1 MSDRAHSLNRLAA
14 EASPYLQQH
23 ADNPVDWYP
32 WGEEAL
38 ARAQR
43 EDKPLLV
50 SIGYAACHWCHVMA
64 HESFADPE
72 VAAIQNEHFINIKVD
87 REERPDLDMIYMSAA
102 QTLTGRGG
110 WPLNVF
116 CLPDGTPFFAGTYF
130 PPDAKASRYRMPS
143 WRQVLLSV
151 AEAYQN
157 RRADVV
163 ASAHELLGHIKMLSQ
178 PLPETEAVNETLL
191 TTAAE
196 RISREFDPQYGG
208 FGDAPKFPQ
217 PLVLEF
223 LLRLRLRGDEQALPM
238 LQHTLTQMARGG
250 MYDQVGGGFHRYSVD
265 ARWLVPHF
273 EKMLYDNALLAE
285 VYHLAALVTGDEFFA
300 RIADETFSYMLR
312 DLRHPD
318 GAFFSS
324 EDADSLP
331 LPGAARAEEGA
342 FYVWTTDE
350 LRMALGDDATLV
362 GAYYGVTRQGNF
374 EGRSIL
380 YVPRPPA
387 AVATMLGVP
396 AERIT
401 ATIERAKPILRAF
414 RERRPRPFR
423 DEKIITAWNAMAI
436 RALAVASARVPA
448 YLTAARQCADFVLA
462 NLRRADGRL
471 LRSWKDGRP
480 GPDGFLDDY
489 ALLGDALIELHAASG
504 DGRYL
509 MTAIELADAMLDL
522 FWDEQSGLL
531 FDSGRDQPALVTRP
545 RDLSDN
551 AVPSGSSAATVL
563 LLRLAAL
570 TGDERYRARAEHVL
584 RQAAPM
590 LSRFP
595 LGFGRM
601 LCALDLALGPTREL
615 AIIGPPDHP
624 ATAALLAEARAA
636 YRPRLVIARAAPGD
650 PVAEHSPLLAC
661 RDMIDGQ
668 PTAYLCERFA
678 CQLPATTPAALRAQ
692 LDGAGAD
699 DHR

>member
-1 MSDRAHSLNRLAA
+1 MDAGARPLNRLAN

-38 ARAQR
+38 ERARR
-43 EDKPLLV
+43 EDKPILV

-87 REERPDLDMIYMSAA
+87 REERPDLDSIYMAAA
-102 QTLTGRGG
+102 QALTGRGG

-116 CLPDGTPFFAGTYF
+116 CLPDGTPFYAGTYF
-130 PPDAKASRYRMPS
+130 PPDAKAARYRMPS
-143 WRQVLLSV
+143 WRQVLLSI
-151 AEAYQN
+151 AEAYRT
-157 RRADVV
+157 RRADVT
-163 ASAHELLGHIKMLSQ
+163 ASAHELLDHIKRLAQ
-178 PLPETEAVNETLL
+178 PLPETASVDGALVMA
-191 TTAAE
+191 AAE
-196 RISREFDPQYGG
+196 KIGREFDPQYGG

-223 LLRLRLRGDEQALPM
+223 LLRAHLRGDVQALPM
-238 LQHTLTQMARGG
+238 LHQTLEQMARGG

-285 VYHLAALVTGDEFFA
+285 VYHLAALVTGDPFLA
-300 RIADETFSYMLR
+300 RIADETFAYMLR

-331 LPGAARAEEGA
+331 APGAAHAEEGA
-342 FYVWTTDE
+342 FYVWTPDE
-350 LRMALGDDATLV
+350 LRLALGDDATLV

-374 EGRSIL
+374 EGKSIL
-380 YVPRPPA
+380 YVPRPPE
-387 AVATMLGVP
+387 AVAARLGVP
-396 AERIT
+396 VERLE
-401 ATIERAKPILRAF
+401 ATVARARPILRAF

-436 RALAVASARVPA
+436 RALATASARVPE
-448 YLTAARQCADFVLA
+448 YLPAAQQCADFLLT

-480 GPDGFLDDY
+480 GPAGFLDDY
-489 ALLGDALIELHAASG
+489 ALLCDALLELHAASG
-504 DGRYL
+504 ETRYL
-509 MTAIELADAMLDL
+509 ATAVELADAMLDL
-522 FWDEQSGLL
+522 FWDAQAWMF
-531 FDSGRDQPALVTRP
+531 FDTGSDQPALVTRP

-551 AVPSGSSAATVL
+551 AVPSGSSAATVA
-563 LLRLAAL
+563 LLRLYAI
-570 TGDERYRARAEHVL
+570 TGREIYATRAEQVL
-584 RQAAPM
+584 QQVAPM

-601 LCALDLALGPTREL
+601 LCAADLAIGPTREL
-615 AIIGPPDHP
+615 AIIGPPAHP
-624 ATAALLAEARAA
+624 ATQALVAEARAG
-636 YRPRLVIARAAPGD
+636 YWPRLVIARAEPGD
-650 PVAEHSPLLAC
+650 PVTALSPLFAD
-661 RDMIDGQ
+661 RGMIDGQ
-668 PTAYLCERFA
+668 PTAYLCEQFT
-678 CQLPATTPAALRAQ
+678 CLLPVTTPEALRQQ
-692 LDGAGAD
+692 LMSAKG
-699 DHR
+699 

>member
-1 MSDRAHSLNRLAA
+1 MNADARPLNRLAH

-38 ARAQR
+38 ERARR

-87 REERPDLDMIYMSAA
+87 REERPDLDSIYMAAA
-102 QTLTGRGG
+102 QALTGRGG

-116 CLPDGTPFFAGTYF
+116 CLPDGTPFYAGTYF
-130 PPDAKASRYRMPS
+130 PPDTKAARYRMPS
-143 WRQVLLSV
+143 WRQVLLSI
-151 AEAYQN
+151 AEAYRT
-157 RRADVV
+157 RRADVT
-163 ASAHELLGHIKMLSQ
+163 ASAHELLDHIKRLAQ
-178 PLPETEAVNETLL
+178 PLPETASVDGALVMA
-191 TTAAE
+191 AAE
-196 RISREFDPQYGG
+196 KIGREFDPQYGG

-223 LLRLRLRGDEQALPM
+223 LLRAHLRGDVQALPM
-238 LQHTLTQMARGG
+238 LHQTLEQMARGG

-285 VYHLAALVTGDEFFA
+285 VYHLAALVTGDPFLA
-300 RIADETFSYMLR
+300 RIADETFAYMLR

-331 LPGAARAEEGA
+331 VPGAAHAEEGA
-342 FYVWTTDE
+342 FYVWTPDE
-350 LRMALGDDATLV
+350 LRLALGDDATLV
-362 GAYYGVTRQGNF
+362 SAYYGVTRQGNF
-374 EGRSIL
+374 EGKSIL

-387 AVATMLGVP
+387 AVAAMLGVP
-396 AERIT
+396 VERIE
-401 ATIERAKPILRAF
+401 ATVARARPILRAF
-414 RERRPRPFR
+414 REQRPRPFR

-436 RALAVASARVPA
+436 RALATASARVPE
-448 YLTAARQCADFVLA
+448 YLPAAQQCADFVLT

-480 GPDGFLDDY
+480 GPAGFLDDY
-489 ALLGDALIELHAASG
+489 ALLCDALIELHAASG
-504 DGRYL
+504 KPNYL
-509 MTAIELADAMLDL
+509 ATAVELANAMLDL
-522 FWDEQSGLL
+522 FWDAPAWMF
-531 FDSGRDQPALVTRP
+531 FDTGSDQPALVTRP

-551 AVPSGSSAATVL
+551 AVPSGSAAAAMA
-563 LLRLAAL
+563 LLRLYAI
-570 TGDERYRARAEHVL
+570 TGREIYATRAEQVL
-584 RQAAPM
+584 QQVAPM

-601 LCALDLALGPTREL
+601 LCAADLAIGPIREL

-624 ATAALLAEARAA
+624 ATQALVAEARAA
-636 YRPRLVIARAAPGD
+636 YRPRLVIARAEPGD
-650 PVAEHSPLLAC
+650 PVAALSPLFAD
-661 RDMIDGQ
+661 RGMVDGQ
-668 PTAYLCERFA
+668 PTAYLCEQFT
-678 CQLPATTPAALRAQ
+678 CLLPVTTPEALRAQ
-692 LDGAGAD
+692 LNG
-699 DHR
+699 

>member
-1 MSDRAHSLNRLAA
+1 MNADARPLNRLAH

-38 ARAQR
+38 ERARR

-64 HESFADPE
+64 HESFTDPE

-87 REERPDLDMIYMSAA
+87 REERPDLDSIYMAAA
-102 QTLTGRGG
+102 QALTGRGG

-116 CLPDGTPFFAGTYF
+116 CLPDGTPFYAGTYF
-130 PPDAKASRYRMPS
+130 PPDAKAARYRMPS
-143 WRQVLLSV
+143 WRQVLRSI
-151 AEAYQN
+151 AEAYRT
-157 RRADVV
+157 RRADVT
-163 ASAHELLGHIKMLSQ
+163 ASAHELLDHIKRLAQ
-178 PLPETEAVNETLL
+178 PLPETASVDGALVMA
-191 TTAAE
+191 AAE
-196 RISREFDPQYGG
+196 KIGREFDPQYGG

-223 LLRLRLRGDEQALPM
+223 LLRAHLRGDVQALPM
-238 LQHTLTQMARGG
+238 LHQTLEQMARGG

-285 VYHLAALVTGDEFFA
+285 VYHLAALVTGDPFLA
-300 RIADETFSYMLR
+300 RIADETFAYMLR

-331 LPGAARAEEGA
+331 VPGAAHAEEGA
-342 FYVWTTDE
+342 FYVWTPDE
-350 LRMALGDDATLV
+350 LRLALGDDATLV
-362 GAYYGVTRQGNF
+362 SAYYGVTRQGNF
-374 EGRSIL
+374 EGKSIL

-387 AVATMLGVP
+387 AVAAMLSVP
-396 AERIT
+396 VERIE
-401 ATIERAKPILRAF
+401 ATVARARPILRTF
-414 RERRPRPFR
+414 REQRPRPFR

-436 RALAVASARVPA
+436 RALATASARIPEYLPA
-448 YLTAARQCADFVLA
+448 AQQCADFLLT

-480 GPDGFLDDY
+480 GPAGFLDDY
-489 ALLGDALIELHAASG
+489 ALLCDALLELHAASG
-504 DGRYL
+504 ETRYL
-509 MTAIELADAMLDL
+509 ATAVELADAMLDL
-522 FWDEQSGLL
+522 FWDAPAWMF
-531 FDSGRDQPALVTRP
+531 FDTGSDQPALVTRP

-551 AVPSGSSAATVL
+551 AVPSGSAAAAMA
-563 LLRLAAL
+563 LLRLYAI
-570 TGDERYRARAEHVL
+570 TGREIYATRAEQVL
-584 RQAAPM
+584 QQVAPM

-601 LCALDLALGPTREL
+601 LCAADLAIGPIREL
-615 AIIGPPDHP
+615 AIIGPPAHP
-624 ATAALLAEARAA
+624 ATQALVAEARAA
-636 YRPRLVIARAAPGD
+636 YRPRLVIARAEPGD
-650 PVAEHSPLLAC
+650 PVAALSPLFAD
-661 RDMIDGQ
+661 RGMIDGQ
-668 PTAYLCERFA
+668 PTAYLCEQFT
-678 CQLPATTPAALRAQ
+678 CLLPVTTPEALRAQ
-692 LDGAGAD
+692 LNG
-699 DHR
+699 

>member
-1 MSDRAHSLNRLAA
+1 MNADARPLNRLAH

-38 ARAQR
+38 ERARR

-87 REERPDLDMIYMSAA
+87 REERPDLDSIYMAAA
-102 QTLTGRGG
+102 QALTGRGG

-116 CLPDGTPFFAGTYF
+116 CLPDGTPFYAGTYF
-130 PPDAKASRYRMPS
+130 PPDTKAARYRMPS
-143 WRQVLLSV
+143 WRQVLLSI
-151 AEAYQN
+151 AEAYRT
-157 RRADVV
+157 RRADVT
-163 ASAHELLGHIKMLSQ
+163 ASAHELLDHIKRLAQ
-178 PLPETEAVNETLL
+178 PLPETASVDGALVMA
-191 TTAAE
+191 AAE
-196 RISREFDPQYGG
+196 KIGREFDPQYGG

-223 LLRLRLRGDEQALPM
+223 LLRAHLRGDVQALPM
-238 LQHTLTQMARGG
+238 LHQTLEQMARGG

-285 VYHLAALVTGDEFFA
+285 VYHLAALVTGDPFLA
-300 RIADETFSYMLR
+300 RIADETFAYMLR

-331 LPGAARAEEGA
+331 VPGAAHAEEGA
-342 FYVWTTDE
+342 FYVWTPDE
-350 LRMALGDDATLV
+350 LRLALGDDATLV
-362 GAYYGVTRQGNF
+362 SAYYGVTRQGNF
-374 EGRSIL
+374 EGKSIL

-387 AVATMLGVP
+387 AVAAMLGVP
-396 AERIT
+396 VERIE
-401 ATIERAKPILRAF
+401 ATVARARPILRAF
-414 RERRPRPFR
+414 REQRPRPFR

-436 RALAVASARVPA
+436 RALATASARVPE
-448 YLTAARQCADFVLA
+448 YLPAAQQCADFVLT

-480 GPDGFLDDY
+480 GPAGFLDDY
-489 ALLGDALIELHAASG
+489 ALLCDALIELHAASG
-504 DGRYL
+504 EPNYL
-509 MTAIELADAMLDL
+509 ATAVELANAMLDL
-522 FWDEQSGLL
+522 FWDAPAWMF
-531 FDSGRDQPALVTRP
+531 FDTGSDQPALVTRP

-551 AVPSGSSAATVL
+551 AVPSGSAAAAMA
-563 LLRLAAL
+563 LLRLYAI
-570 TGDERYRARAEHVL
+570 TGREIYATRAEQVL
-584 RQAAPM
+584 QQVAPM

-601 LCALDLALGPTREL
+601 LCAADLAIGPIREL

-624 ATAALLAEARAA
+624 ATQALVAEARAA
-636 YRPRLVIARAAPGD
+636 YRPRLVIARAEPGD
-650 PVAEHSPLLAC
+650 PVAALSPLFAD
-661 RDMIDGQ
+661 RGMVDGQ
-668 PTAYLCERFA
+668 PTAYLCEQFT
-678 CQLPATTPAALRAQ
+678 CLLPVTTPEALRAQ
-692 LDGAGAD
+692 LNG
-699 DHR
+699 